1 MGEGKQAEGV
11 SQPQNRRSW
20 ARFLDREQLQTVTLL
35 SVEEAGI
42 WITSKEVVA
51 GLVEKFKVAPSSPD
65 LALFLPYGQ
74 IEAILAAFDAAA

>member
-1 MGEGKQAEGV
+1 ME
-11 SQPQNRRSW
+11 NRLKALVNRKIVVLGPDL
-20 ARFLDREQLQTVTLL
+20 LDREQLQTVTLL

-74 IEAILAAFDAAA
+74 IEAILAAFDAAAA